1 MNESSDQVRVEI
13 LQVVLERKVERV
25 TGRECPTFRRPRF
38 DFVFF
43 FLFLVFSEAAGKL
56 FCPRTFSLQ
65 AEAVR

>member
-43 FLFLVFSEAAGKL
+43 VFGFLRSSWQALLSSDFFS
-56 FCPRTFSLQ
+56 PS
-65 AEAVR
+65 

>member
-43 FLFLVFSEAAGKL
+43 FCFWFSQKQLASSFVLGLFLSKL
-56 FCPRTFSLQ
+56 KQ
-65 AEAVR
+65 

>member
-43 FLFLVFSEAAGKL
+43 LFLVFSEAAGKL

>member
-43 FLFLVFSEAAGKL
+43 FVFGFLRSSWQALLSSDFFS
-56 FCPRTFSLQ
+56 PS
-65 AEAVR
+65 

>member
-38 DFVFF
+38 DFVF
-43 FLFLVFSEAAGKL
+43 LFLVFLEAAGKL

>member
-43 FLFLVFSEAAGKL
+43 FFVFGFLRSSWQALLSSDFFS
-56 FCPRTFSLQ
+56 PS
-65 AEAVR
+65 